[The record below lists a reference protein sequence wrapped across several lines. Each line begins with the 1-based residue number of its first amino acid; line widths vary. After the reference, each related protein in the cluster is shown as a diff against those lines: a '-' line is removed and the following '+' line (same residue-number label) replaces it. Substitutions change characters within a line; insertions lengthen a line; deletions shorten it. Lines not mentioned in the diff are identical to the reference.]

1 MSHFGNQLSIIDAS
15 TINKNKSDII
25 PVGKGPIGVTFDPN
39 TKKIYVANL
48 GDNTVSVIDPEAKKV
63 VGTINVGK
71 LPVSVAYVA
80 NFRDNTVSV
89 IQLPG
94 SKGS

>member
-48 GDNTVSVIDPEAKKV
+48 GDNTVSDR
-63 VGTINVGK
+63 
-71 LPVSVAYVA
+71 S
-80 NFRDNTVSV
+80 
-89 IQLPG
+89 
-94 SKGS
+94 